1 MKRQILAS
9 LHNICNQLETNG
21 FVREASALTK
31 VMIKVADEFNP
42 EGEMEMSEEP
52 TRDMSSF
59 DNVRRALQMEDESFP
74 VRFRLVTE
82 TEAKNMGKDP
92 NTYYVVVSGPGVK
105 EIFDADENDEAF
117 GSVPQPWN
125 RIDAEKEQMSAKR
138 NMMQFKRRMQNP
150 VSYSPDDREMRD
162 FELRRE
168 IKPSR

>member
-74 VRFRLVTE
+74 VKFRLVTE
-82 TEAKNMGKDP
+82 TEAKNMCKDP
-92 NTYYVVVSGPGVK
+92 NTYYVVVSGPGIK

-125 RIDAEKEQMSAKR
+125 RIDAEKAQMSAKR

-162 FELRRE
+162 FEFRRE